1 MQRTLPIV
9 LALAGV
15 ASLQTASAQSVNEI
29 ISKVTAAANG
39 ARDISFKLQGSATLD
54 SGGQKL
60 DLDIQSIPAQ
70 SLARVLFNAPD
81 ALADNIVVVDK
92 KTVYNYLSLTNQV
105 TVQDASR
112 QANQAGFGVDFSQF
126 TNAANL
132 LTSRYD
138 VKLIDTTGAA
148 GARLYQ
154 LEATPKNSSLSDRN
168 RVWISEQGWRP
179 TRVQVLGA
187 GGKVTADLN
196 IVNYK
201 LNAGLN
207 PARLRALP
215 KDAEIVRR

>member
-1 MQRTLPIV
+1 MPRTLPIF

-15 ASLQTASAQSVNEI
+15 AGFQTASAQSATDIV
-29 ISKVTAAANG
+29 SRVTAAANG

-54 SGGQKL
+54 SGAQKL

-70 SLARVLFNAPD
+70 NLARVNFNAPD
-81 ALADNIVVVDK
+81 ALADNVVVVDK
-92 KTVYNYLSLTNQV
+92 KTVYNYLYLTNQI
-105 TVQDASR
+105 TVQDTSKQAS
-112 QANQAGFGVDFSQF
+112 QAGFGLDFSQF

-132 LTSRYD
+132 LTSRFD

-148 GARLYQ
+148 GSRLYQ
-154 LEATPKNSSLSDRN
+154 LEATPKNNSLGDRN

-187 GGKVTADLN
+187 GGKITADIN

-201 LNAGLN
+201 LNAGLT
-207 PARLRALP
+207 PAKLRALP
-215 KDAEIVRR
+215 KDAEIVRK